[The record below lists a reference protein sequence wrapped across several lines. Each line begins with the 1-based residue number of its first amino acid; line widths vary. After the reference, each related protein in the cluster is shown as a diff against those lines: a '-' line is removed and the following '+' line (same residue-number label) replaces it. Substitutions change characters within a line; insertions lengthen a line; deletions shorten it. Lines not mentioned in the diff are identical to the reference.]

1 MGGSGLTLFVH
12 YLHVCKIVMP
22 NLPFFYSS
30 AVEFS
35 KLSDYKNSTQLVRD
49 S

>member
-22 NLPFFYSS
+22 NLPFFKLNS

-35 KLSDYKNSTQLVRD
+35 KLCPIKIPLNW
-49 S
+49 